1 VELIIIK
8 KTLLIVKQT
17 AYLLGVLV
25 LTTPFSTRA
34 ATDAELRRA
43 SEFTN
48 QRCRAVVRTP
58 YDAHFRI
65 A

>member
-1 VELIIIK
+1 MDLSIIK

-17 AYLLGVLV
+17 AYLLGGLV

-43 SEFTN
+43 SEFIN
-48 QRCRAVVRTP
+48 RRCRVVVRTP